1 MVGPIVKRGWIKIG
15 AIGPDERMDLGVDT
29 HLIKEHFIH
38 QRSEQLALENWTK
51 IDFLCRF
58 IVESD
63 IDPMRPDNLKFNDFI
78 DRMTH
83 SILIYKIYPIDKSPR
98 EMYGIPHRQAKS
110 KFVGVG
116 VCFLPSEL
124 IW

>member
-1 MVGPIVKRGWIKIG
+1 MVGPIVKRGWIKVST
-15 AIGPDERMDLGVDT
+15 IGPDECMDLGINT

-38 QRSEQLALENWTK
+38 QRSQQLALENWTK

-63 IDPMRPDNLKFNDFI
+63 IDPMRPNNLKFNDFI

-83 SILIYKIYPIDKSPR
+83 SILIFQDISNR
-98 EMYGIPHRQAKS
+98 
-110 KFVGVG
+110 
-116 VCFLPSEL
+116 
-124 IW
+124 